1 MSSPLIRMLP
11 SPRFI
16 TIRTF
21 VNAKPSP
28 GLPPHVNLTP
38 QTLSLHKVESIIHTS
53 MSNKYSAIERH
64 AKLLMLAGVTK
75 LPMHLI
81 NRLKWDLGPHDI
93 VGNLVDDFS
102 DYSGAFEVEDVVTGK
117 VEIGFGVLV
126 VGERSLLSLNW
137 KEGQ

>member
-1 MSSPLIRMLP
+1 
-11 SPRFI
+11 
-16 TIRTF
+16 
-21 VNAKPSP
+21 
-28 GLPPHVNLTP
+28 
-38 QTLSLHKVESIIHTS
+38 

-117 VEIGFGVLV
+117 VEIGLG
-126 VGERSLLSLNW
+126 SWLLEKGACFLSIGKKGNNGL
-137 KEGQ
+137 